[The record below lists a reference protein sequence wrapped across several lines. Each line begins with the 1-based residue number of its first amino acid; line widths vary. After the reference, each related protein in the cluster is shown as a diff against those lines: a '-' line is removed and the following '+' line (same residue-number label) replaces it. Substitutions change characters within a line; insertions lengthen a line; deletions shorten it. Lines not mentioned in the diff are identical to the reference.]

1 MSDKRIHELE
11 TIIER
16 LNSIG
21 IHLSTETNSDRL
33 FSFILEECMHLTKSD
48 GGSIYIKQIIE
59 EKAFLEFS
67 YTQNKSKTFPFNKF
81 KMPLDK
87 NSLAGYSGFTGEIC
101 NFSSMEETEQIGL
114 THNKKFDEENNYHT
128 CNMLVV
134 PMKNFSGQVIGVM
147 QLINKKDDY
156 ERILG
161 DSENCTEHI
170 IPYTTEEEE
179 LISSLTSQCAIL
191 LERNTLLKDIRR
203 LFKTFIE
210 SLVTSLDQRDP
221 VTAGHSSRVAGY
233 GICLAQTV
241 TGSKKPPFNDVT
253 ISSDEMKAL
262 YYAGLLHDIGKIGVK
277 ESILLKHNRLS
288 DDNIET
294 IRHKCQVLKYN
305 LLYDIDHF
313 EKEEIADILDVFSF
327 ISHKEALLT
336 IDDNEKKMH
345 KFIKG
350 NAPLIVSKLY
360 ETIADINISG
370 YLAEEKEYFLKLI
383 KHVIYIDD
391 HGEKV
396 KLLTDEDYVNL
407 NVKRGNLNAK
417 ERELMNNHPL
427 YTFDV
432 LKEIAW
438 TEALGQVPFIAATHH
453 EKLTGNGYPWGLK
466 DEEIPLF
473 SRILAIA
480 DIFDALTAKDRPYKP
495 ALSIERTIEI
505 LKDEA
510 ERNNLDKELVDLFI
524 EEKSYEQLHQIDY
537 TSLY

>member
-1 MSDKRIHELE
+1 MSDKQIHELE
-11 TIIER
+11 IIIER

-21 IHLSTETNSDRL
+21 IHLSTETDPDRL
-33 FSFILEECMHLTKSD
+33 FSFILEECMYLTKSD
-48 GGSIYIKQIIE
+48 GGSIYIKQTVE

-67 YTQNKSKTFPFNKF
+67 YTQNKSKNFPFNKF

-87 NSLAGYSGFTGEIC
+87 NSLAGYSAFTGEIC
-101 NFSSMEETEQIGL
+101 NFSSMEETAKIGL
-114 THNKKFDEENNYHT
+114 THNKKFDQKNNYHT
-128 CNMLVV
+128 CNMLII
-134 PMKNFSGQVIGVM
+134 PMKDFSGQVIGVM

-156 ERILG
+156 EQILG
-161 DSENCTEHI
+161 DETTYKDHI
-170 IPYTTEEEE
+170 IPYSPKEEE

-191 LERNTLLKDIRR
+191 LERNTLLSDIKR

-233 GICLAQTV
+233 ALCLAQTV
-241 TGSKKPPFNDVT
+241 ADSKKDPFRDVT

-277 ESILLKHNRLS
+277 ESILLKENRLS
-288 DDNIET
+288 DDTIEL

-305 LLYDIDHF
+305 LLYDIGRF
-313 EKEEIADILDVFSF
+313 GKEEIADILDVFSF
-327 ISHKEALLT
+327 ISHKEALLS
-336 IDDNEKKMH
+336 IVDNEKKMR
-345 KFIKG
+345 KFIKE

-360 ETIADINISG
+360 ETIADINVSG
-370 YLAEEKEYFLKLI
+370 YLPEENENFLKLL
-383 KHVIYIDD
+383 KSVVYMDD
-391 HGEKV
+391 TGEKV
-396 KLLTDEDYVNL
+396 KLLTEEDYDNL
-407 NVKRGNLNAK
+407 RVKRGNLNEA
-417 ERELMNNHPL
+417 ERALMNNHPL

-438 TEALGQVPFIAATHH
+438 TQALGQVPFIASTHH
-453 EKLTGNGYPWGLK
+453 EKLTGKGYPWGLK
-466 DEEIPLF
+466 AEEIPLF

-495 ALSIERTIEI
+495 ALSIERTTEI

-510 ERNNLDKELVDLFI
+510 ERNHLDKELVDLFI
-524 EEKSYEQLHQIDY
+524 EEASYEQLHDIDY
-537 TSLY
+537 THLY

>member
-1 MSDKRIHELE
+1 MSDKRIQELE

-21 IHLSTETNSDRL
+21 IHLSTVTNSDRL
-33 FSFILEECMHLTKSD
+33 FSFILEECMHLTRSD
-48 GGSIYIKQIIE
+48 GGSIYIKQVIE

-101 NFSSMEETEQIGL
+101 NFTSMEETERIGL

-156 ERILG
+156 ERILE
-161 DSENCTEHI
+161 DNDACVEHI
-170 IPYTTEEEE
+170 IPYTREEEE

-233 GICLAQTV
+233 GVCLAQTV
-241 TGSKKPPFNDVT
+241 SESKKVPFDDLT

-277 ESILLKHNRLS
+277 ESILLKRNRLS
-288 DDNIET
+288 DDT
-294 IRHKCQVLKYN
+294 TQAIRHKCQVLKYN
-305 LLYDIDHF
+305 LLYDIEAF

-336 IDDNEKKMH
+336 IDENEKKMR
-345 KFIKG
+345 KFIKE
-350 NAPLIVSKLY
+350 NAALIASKLY
-360 ETIADINISG
+360 ETVADINTSG
-370 YLAEEKEYFLKLI
+370 YLPEENEHFLKLI
-383 KHVIYIDD
+383 KYVLYIDD
-391 HGEKV
+391 TGKKV
-396 KLLTDEDYVNL
+396 KLLTDNDYVNL
-407 NVKRGNLNAK
+407 SIKRGNLNAE
-417 ERELMNNHPL
+417 ERDLMNNHPL
-427 YTFDV
+427 YTYDV

-438 TEALGQVPFIAATHH
+438 TDALGQVPFIAASHH
-453 EKLTGNGYPWGLK
+453 EKLCGKGYPWGLK
-466 DEEIPLF
+466 DEDIPLF

-495 ALSIERTIEI
+495 ALSIERTIDI

-510 ERNNLDKELVDLFI
+510 DRNNLDKELVNLFI
-524 EEKSYEQLHQIDY
+524 EEKSYKNLHHIDY